1 MGETTRSQT
10 EGVGDGID
18 GERSW
23 LPLSLPSSRSP
34 SRQHS
39 PVGGTTWQITK
50 HPSHV
55 SLYSLCQGEATDLI
69 LLERVSVSV

>member
-1 MGETTRSQT
+1 MGETTHSQT

-18 GERSW
+18 GERSR
-23 LPLSLPSSRSP
+23 LPLSLLFCRSP
-34 SRQHS
+34 SCQRS

-55 SLYSLCQGEATDLI
+55 SPYSLCQGEATDRF
-69 LLERVSVSV
+69 LLERVSV